1 MIMDEIIICVGSS
14 CHLKGSEKVI
24 EIFKE
29 EIEKN
34 ELKNVK
40 ISGSFCQG
48 NCTEGVNIEINNKK
62 IAAVNEENAR
72 EIFKQYLLSDKD
84 E

>member
-1 MIMDEIIICVGSS
+1 MDEVIICVGSS

-29 EIEKN
+29 EIKKN
-34 ELKNVK
+34 NLDKIK

-48 NCTEGVNIEINNKK
+48 NCTKGVNIEINGKK

-72 EIFKQYLLSDKD
+72 TIFKKHLLSDKD

>member
-1 MIMDEIIICVGSS
+1 MEEIIICVGSS
-14 CHLKGSEKVI
+14 CHLKGSEKII
-24 EIFKE
+24 EIFKDE
-29 EIEKN
+29 KEKN
-34 ELKNVK
+34 DLDNIQ

-48 NCTEGVNIEINNKK
+48 NCTEGVNIEINGQK

-72 EIFKQYLLSDKD
+72 EIFKKHLLSDQN

>member
-1 MIMDEIIICVGSS
+1 MIMDKIIICVGSS

>member
-1 MIMDEIIICVGSS
+1 MNEIIICVGSS
-14 CHLKGSEKVI
+14 CHLKGSEKII

-34 ELKNVK
+34 QLQKTK

-48 NCTEGVNIEINNKK
+48 NCTEGVNIEINGQK

-72 EIFKQYLLSDKD
+72 EIFKKHLLSDQN

>member
-1 MIMDEIIICVGSS
+1 MNEIIICVGSS
-14 CHLKGSEKVI
+14 CHLKGSEKII

-29 EIEKN
+29 EIKKN
-34 ELKNVK
+34 QLKDVK

-48 NCTEGVNIEINNKK
+48 NCTEGVNIEINDQK
-62 IAAVNEENAR
+62 IAAVTEENAR
-72 EIFKQYLLSDKD
+72 KIFKRHLLADQN

>member
-1 MIMDEIIICVGSS
+1 VEEIIICVGSS

-24 EIFKE
+24 KIFKE
-29 EIEKN
+29 EKEKN
-34 ELKNVK
+34 DLDNIK

-48 NCTEGVNIEINNKK
+48 NCTEGVNIEINGQK
-62 IAAVNEENAR
+62 ITAVNEENAR
-72 EIFKQYLLSDKD
+72 KIFKKHLLSDQN

>member
-1 MIMDEIIICVGSS
+1 MNKIIICVGSS
-14 CHLKGSEKVI
+14 CHLKGTEKII

-34 ELKNVK
+34 QHKEFK

-48 NCTEGVNIEINNKK
+48 NCTEGVNIEINGQK
-62 IAAVNEENAR
+62 IAAVTEENAR
-72 EIFKQYLLSDKD
+72 KIFKRHLLADQN

>member
-1 MIMDEIIICVGSS
+1 MNEIIICVGSS

-24 EIFKE
+24 NIFKE
-29 EIEKN
+29 EIKKN
-34 ELKNVK
+34 SLEEVN

-48 NCTEGVNIEINNKK
+48 NCTEGVNIEINGQK
-62 IAAVNEENAR
+62 IAAVTEENAR
-72 EIFKQYLLSDKD
+72 KIFKKHLLSDKN

>member
-1 MIMDEIIICVGSS
+1 MNKIIICVGSS
-14 CHLKGSEKVI
+14 CHLKGSEKII

-29 EIEKN
+29 EIEKH
-34 ELKNVK
+34 ELDEVK

-48 NCTEGVNIEINNKK
+48 NCTEGVNIEINGQR
-62 IAAVNEENAR
+62 IEAVTEENAR
-72 EIFKQYLLSDKD
+72 KIFKQHLLADQN

>member
-1 MIMDEIIICVGSS
+1 MEEIIICVGSS

-29 EIEKN
+29 EIKKN
-34 ELKNVK
+34 NLDNIK

-48 NCTEGVNIEINNKK
+48 NCTEGVNIEINGHK
-62 IAAVNEENAR
+62 IAAVNEENAGK
-72 EIFKQYLLSDKD
+72 IFKKHLLSDQN

>member
-1 MIMDEIIICVGSS
+1 MDEIIICVGSS
-14 CHLKGSEKVI
+14 CHLKGAEKVI

-29 EIEKN
+29 EKAKN
-34 ELKNVK
+34 NLDNIK

-48 NCTEGVNIEINNKK
+48 NCTEGVNIKINGQK

-72 EIFKQYLLSDKD
+72 KIFKKHLLSDKD

>member
-1 MIMDEIIICVGSS
+1 MGEIIICVGSS

-24 EIFKE
+24 EIFKK
-29 EIEKN
+29 EIKKHNLDQVE
-34 ELKNVK
+34 

-48 NCTEGVNIEINNKK
+48 NCTEGVNIEINGQK
-62 IAAVNEENAR
+62 IEAVNEENAQ
-72 EIFKQYLLSDKD
+72 EIFKKHLLSEKN

>member
-1 MIMDEIIICVGSS
+1 MEEIIICVGSS
-14 CHLKGSEKVI
+14 CHLKGSEQII
-24 EIFKE
+24 EIFKK

-34 ELKNVK
+34 KLDNIE

-48 NCTEGVNIEINNKK
+48 NCTEGVNIEINGKK
-62 IAAVNEENAR
+62 IEAVNEENAR
-72 EIFKQYLLSDKD
+72 EIFRKHLLSDQD

>member
-1 MIMDEIIICVGSS
+1 MNKIIICVGSS
-14 CHLKGSEKVI
+14 CHLKGSEKII

-34 ELKNVK
+34 NLKNIK

-62 IAAVNEENAR
+62 IAAVNKENAR
-72 EIFKQYLLSDKD
+72 EIFKKHLLSDQN

>member
-1 MIMDEIIICVGSS
+1 MDQVIICVGSS
-14 CHLKGSEKVI
+14 CHLKGSGKVI
-24 EIFKE
+24 DIFKE

-34 ELKNVK
+34 NLDNVK

-48 NCTEGVNIEINNKK
+48 NCTDGVNIKINGQK

-72 EIFKQYLLSDKD
+72 EIFKKYLLSDKD

>member
-1 MIMDEIIICVGSS
+1 MNEIIICVGSS
-14 CHLKGSEKVI
+14 CHLKGSEKII
-24 EIFKE
+24 EIFKQ

-34 ELKNVK
+34 QLKEVK

-48 NCTEGVNIEINNKK
+48 NCTEGVNIEINGQQ
-62 IAAVNEENAR
+62 IAAVTEDNAR
-72 EIFKQYLLSDKD
+72 KIFKRHLLADQT

>member
-1 MIMDEIIICVGSS
+1 MNEVIICVGSS

-29 EIEKN
+29 EIGKN
-34 ELKNVK
+34 NLKNVK

-48 NCTEGVNIEINNKK
+48 NCTEGVNIEINNQK
-62 IAAVNEENAR
+62 IAAVNKENAR
-72 EIFKQYLLSDKD
+72 EIFKKHLLSDQN

>member
-1 MIMDEIIICVGSS
+1 MDEIIICVGSS
-14 CHLKGSEKVI
+14 CHLKGAEKVI

-29 EIEKN
+29 EKAKN
-34 ELKNVK
+34 NLDNIK

-48 NCTEGVNIEINNKK
+48 NCTEGVNIKINGQK

-72 EIFKQYLLSDKD
+72 EIFKKHLLCDKD

>member
-1 MIMDEIIICVGSS
+1 MNEIIICVGSS
-14 CHLKGSEKVI
+14 CHLKGSEKII
-24 EIFKE
+24 EIFKQ

-34 ELKNVK
+34 QLKEVK

-48 NCTEGVNIEINNKK
+48 NCTEGVNIEINGQQ
-62 IAAVNEENAR
+62 IAAVTEENAR
-72 EIFKQYLLSDKD
+72 KIFKRHLLADQN

>member
-1 MIMDEIIICVGSS
+1 VDEIIICVGSS

-29 EIEKN
+29 KKEKN
-34 ELKNVK
+34 NLDNIK

-48 NCTEGVNIEINNKK
+48 NCTEGVNIEINGQK
-62 IAAVNEENAR
+62 IEAVNEENA
-72 EIFKQYLLSDKD
+72 EGIFKKHLLSDQN

>member
-1 MIMDEIIICVGSS
+1 MNEVIICVGSS
-14 CHLKGSEKVI
+14 CHLKGSERVI

-29 EIEKN
+29 EIKKN
-34 ELKNVK
+34 NLNDIK

-48 NCTEGVNIEINNKK
+48 NCTEGVNIEINKQK
-62 IAAVNEENAR
+62 IAAVNKENAR
-72 EIFKQYLLSDKD
+72 EIFKKHLMHDQN

>member
-1 MIMDEIIICVGSS
+1 MDEIIICVGSS
-14 CHLKGSEKVI
+14 CHLKGAEKVI

-29 EIEKN
+29 EKAKN
-34 ELKNVK
+34 NLDNIK

-48 NCTEGVNIEINNKK
+48 NCTEGVNIKINGQK

-72 EIFKQYLLSDKD
+72 EIFKKHLLSDKD

>member
-1 MIMDEIIICVGSS
+1 MNEIIICVGSS
-14 CHLKGSEKVI
+14 CHLKGSEKII

-29 EIEKN
+29 EIKKKQ
-34 ELKNVK
+34 LQDVK

-48 NCTEGVNIEINNKK
+48 NCTEGVNIEINGQK

-72 EIFKQYLLSDKD
+72 KIFKRHLLADQN

>member
-1 MIMDEIIICVGSS
+1 MNEIIICVGSS
-14 CHLKGSEKVI
+14 CHLKGSEKII

-34 ELKNVK
+34 QLEEIKV
-40 ISGSFCQG
+40 SGSFCQG
-48 NCTEGVNIEINNKK
+48 NCTEGVNIEINGQR
-62 IAAVNEENAR
+62 IEAVTEENAR
-72 EIFKQYLLSDKD
+72 NIFKSHLLADQN

>member
-1 MIMDEIIICVGSS
+1 MREIIICVGSS

-24 EIFKE
+24 KIFKE
-29 EIEKN
+29 EIEN
-34 ELKNVK
+34 NNLKNVK

-48 NCTEGVNIEINNKK
+48 NCTEGVNIEINGQK

-72 EIFKQYLLSDKD
+72 KIFKKHLLTDQN

>member
-1 MIMDEIIICVGSS
+1 MGEIIICVGSS

-29 EIEKN
+29 EIAKHKLDQVE
-34 ELKNVK
+34 

-48 NCTEGVNIEINNKK
+48 NCTEGVNIEINGRK
-62 IAAVNEENAR
+62 IEAVNEENAQ
-72 EIFKQYLLSDKD
+72 EIFEKHLLSEKN

>member
-1 MIMDEIIICVGSS
+1 MNEIIICVGSS

-24 EIFKE
+24 KIFKE

-34 ELKNVK
+34 RLKEVN

-48 NCTEGVNIEINNKK
+48 NCTAGVNIEINGQK
-62 IAAVNEENAR
+62 IAAVTEENAR
-72 EIFKQYLLSDKD
+72 EIFKKHLLSDQN

>member
-1 MIMDEIIICVGSS
+1 MGEIIICVGSS

-29 EIEKN
+29 EIKKHNLDQVE
-34 ELKNVK
+34 

-48 NCTEGVNIEINNKK
+48 NCTEGVNIEINGQK
-62 IAAVNEENAR
+62 IEAVNEENAQ
-72 EIFKQYLLSDKD
+72 EIFKKHLLSEKN

>member
-1 MIMDEIIICVGSS
+1 MNEIIICVGSS
-14 CHLKGSEKVI
+14 CHLKGSEKII

-29 EIEKN
+29 EIEKHQLD
-34 ELKNVK
+34 EVE

-48 NCTEGVNIEINNKK
+48 NCTEGVNIEINGQR
-62 IAAVNEENAR
+62 IAAVKEENAR
-72 EIFKQYLLSDKD
+72 KIFKQHLLADQN

>member
-1 MIMDEIIICVGSS
+1 MNEIVICVGSS

-24 EIFKE
+24 EIFKR

-34 ELKNVK
+34 KLKDIK

-48 NCTEGVNIEINNKK
+48 NCTEGVNIEINGQK
-62 IAAVNEENAR
+62 IAAVNEENAK
-72 EIFKQYLLSDKD
+72 EIFNQHLLFD
-84 E
+84 ENE